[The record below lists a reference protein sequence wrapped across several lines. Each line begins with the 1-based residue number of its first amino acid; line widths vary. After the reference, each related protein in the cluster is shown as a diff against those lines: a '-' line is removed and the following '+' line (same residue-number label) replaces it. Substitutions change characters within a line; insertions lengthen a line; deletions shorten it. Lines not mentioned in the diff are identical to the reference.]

1 MATGAGVFGSLVGRW
16 EFDRVIE
23 PGVGKVTGV
32 ATFRPVAP
40 DRLHYR
46 EDGRISLAGGHT
58 AAVFREY
65 VYLLEDDRI
74 LVCFADGER
83 PGAVMHTLG
92 LRDAGDAGAGSC
104 GVDVHHCGADVYE
117 GTYQFRGADRFSV
130 VMRVTGPAKDYRMT
144 TGYRRARQGVS

>member
-1 MATGAGVFGSLVGRW
+1 MAAGAGVFGSLVGRW
-16 EFDRVIE
+16 EFERVIE

-32 ATFRPVAP
+32 AIFRPVAA

-46 EDGRISLAGGHT
+46 EDGRISLASGYA

-74 LVCFADGER
+74 VVCFADGER
-83 PGAVMHTLG
+83 PGAVLHTLG
-92 LRDAGDAGAGSC
+92 LRDAGAGSC
-104 GVDVHHCGADVYE
+104 GVDVHHCGADVYR
-117 GTYQFRGADRFSV
+117 GTYQFRDADRFSV

-144 TGYRRARQGVS
+144 TAYRRVRHGLD